1 MYADPRHIRKN
12 RVNLSLSDPERRL
25 VEAVCELNG
34 EQVSTYLRR
43 LVLGAI
49 LEAGH
54 SAHLEGNGANMRAAH

>member
-1 MYADPRHIRKN
+1 MYADPRHIRKH
-12 RVNLSLSDPERRL
+12 RINLSLSDPERRL
-25 VEAVCELNG
+25 VEAVCEING

-54 SAHLEGNGANMRAAH
+54 ASNDGPTGAQLRASH